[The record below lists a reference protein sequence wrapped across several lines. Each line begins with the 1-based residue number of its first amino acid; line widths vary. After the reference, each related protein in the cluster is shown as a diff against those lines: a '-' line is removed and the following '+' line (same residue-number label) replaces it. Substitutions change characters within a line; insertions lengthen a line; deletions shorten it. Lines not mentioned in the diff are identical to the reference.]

1 VIHVRIDS
9 EEEAFEIFETT
20 NARGVDLSVGDLLK
34 NVILKKL
41 ADDGSAAKE
50 VWDAMIENVAD
61 ANLDLKRFLRYH
73 WISKNGPCSAK
84 NLFREIKKETIATQD
99 WEHLLQNLAKDGQIL
114 EQLVSNS
121 RTDWMALG
129 FDREVASSLHN
140 IQRLGFTVS
149 YPFLFRLVDGYKQ
162 LGQRPRKILET
173 IENFTFLYNAVGE
186 GRVSSCEAVYF
197 RHALMLNQALQQS
210 DDRERHKDVAKTLAS
225 LETELVRLIPTREI
239 FKEKFSEKVV
249 YSPRKKTARD
259 LVKYV
264 LLKVNSA
271 MQPTREIQID
281 ETQVNIE
288 HVLPQDPTEHWGLTK
303 KDVASYVNSIGNLTL
318 LDQRLN
324 SRGGNKPFE
333 IKSEVLS
340 ESQIKMN
347 EQLVTEM
354 AKANGWT
361 KDLILSRGERLA
373 DYAWEHVWH
382 INRPNQNNL

>member
-1 VIHVRIDS
+1 
-9 EEEAFEIFETT
+9 
-20 NARGVDLSVGDLLK
+20 
-34 NVILKKL
+34 
-41 ADDGSAAKE
+41 
-50 VWDAMIENVAD
+50 MIENVAD

-84 NLFREIKKETIATQD
+84 NLFREIKKETIGTQD

-333 IKSEVLS
+333 KKTEVLS

-347 EQLVTEM
+347 EELVTQM
-354 AKANGWT
+354 AEAKSWT
-361 KDLILSRGERLA
+361 EDSILTRQEDLA

-382 INRPNQNNL
+382 INRPNQEN